1 MRLFTTHSQSPEV
14 IFAHVSGLKTRP
26 AAPNCRAHDRGQTN
40 PHFSYVEEIEVMEL
54 EALRVQLN
62 GQACD
67 ARPRLSPLA
76 FIMRAVARLLP
87 AYLDINATFD
97 EEAGILRPHAAI
109 HMGVS
114 TQTER
119 GLMVPVVRHVE
130 RRDLCDCAREIAR
143 VAGSACSGNATRE
156 ELSGSTL
163 TLTSLGPLGGIAATP
178 VINHPGVAILGPNRI
193 VERPAVR
200 AGAIVIRKLMHLSS
214 SFDHRVIDGHQ
225 AAEFIQRVK
234 ALLERP
240 ALIFI

>member
-1 MRLFTTHSQSPEV
+1 
-14 IFAHVSGLKTRP
+14 
-26 AAPNCRAHDRGQTN
+26 
-40 PHFSYVEEIEVMEL
+40 
-54 EALRVQLN
+54 
-62 GQACD
+62 
-67 ARPRLSPLA
+67 
-76 FIMRAVARLLP
+76 MRAVARLLP

-163 TLTSLGPLGGIAATP
+163 TLAS
-178 VINHPGVAILGPNRI
+178 LGPNRI

-200 AGAIVIRKLMHLSS
+200 AGAIVIRKLMNLSS